1 MNISTPLREQM
12 NKLVASLSDDVYHV
26 EHDVD
31 MDGFASGI
39 ITTVALRRMGHDA
52 YPYPMERSKTFV
64 PERGAIFFTDIALNG
79 EPADVVKTAS
89 SQGKHVYAIDHH
101 PWEQGIENN
110 LKAFVNPHLSGIEEA
125 SQWNAGFLAFL
136 TFREHVMDYDWLAAI
151 SVYTDSCIRPW
162 SQFLI
167 DRYGYDKVKEA
178 GDMMTAYIATSQ
190 DLRDLDWIILDR
202 LNSIDDVLNYRP
214 FIVAQ
219 RKFESAVQKYLDDP
233 KNYALIWDE
242 NKKIAVLETKEQ
254 YNQINS
260 VVSTRLSF
268 LPEFKD
274 WIIIVL
280 GQEADGTIK
289 GSLRCQTWEQRGIHL
304 GKTASEIAEALGGK
318 GGGHPM
324 AAGMRIPP
332 HKISRVLEK
341 IQETVARV

>member
-1 MNISTPLREQM
+1 MDVPSTLQNQM
-12 NKLVASLSDDVYHV
+12 KNLVASLEDKIYHV

-39 ITTVALRRMGHDA
+39 ITTIALRRMGHEA
-52 YPYPMERSKTFV
+52 YPYPMERSRVFV
-64 PERGAIFFTDIALNG
+64 PEQGALFLTDIALNG
-79 EPADVVKTAS
+79 EPVDVVKTAY
-89 SQGKHVYAIDHH
+89 SQGKNVYAIDHH
-101 PWEQGIENN
+101 PWVQGVENK
-110 LKAFVNPHLSGIEEA
+110 LKAFVNPHHAGVSEA

-167 DRYGYDKVKEA
+167 DRYGYERVKQA

-219 RKFESAVQKYLDDP
+219 KKFESAVQKYLDDP
-233 KNYALIWDE
+233 KAYARLWDE
-242 NKKIAVLETKEQ
+242 KNKLAVIETKEK

-260 VVSTRLSF
+260 VVATRLSF
-268 LPEFKD
+268 VPEFHD

-280 GQEADGTIK
+280 GQDMDGTIK
-289 GSLRCQTWEQRGIHL
+289 GSLRCQNWEEQKIHL
-304 GKTASEIAEALGGK
+304 GEIASEIAESLGGK

-324 AAGMRIPP
+324 AAGMRIPA
-332 HKISRVLEK
+332 HRIERVLKK
-341 IQETVARV
+341 IEEVVARA